1 MIPRDGGSGATH
13 SSAKPTRSISA
24 PSLSTPTRHP
34 VRKGYSRSPVPT
46 LSSSQR
52 ADRTRT
58 AGRRSAIAAR
68 ENWKSL
74 HPPSTSTHHPVRK
87 GYSRSPLPT
96 LSSSQ
101 RADRTRTAGRRS
113 AIAARENRKSLSQ
126 PGLSSSQRADRTR
139 TAGRRSA
146 FAARENWKSLH
157 PQKPQ
162 AELLK
167 GAAIGVSVASRQSS
181 RSHSS
186 THSSSS
192 SPLPTTWA
200 ERERLLG
207 RVDKP
212 SRNPAREAAKGRI
225 ADTVWK
231 DHLERRPDVNKVVS
245 QPTWRDPHTGKQM
258 TFPDAK
264 SRRPDFLVRQRNGT
278 NHAVEIKATPA
289 AAESSSA
296 AKQRVRDRIALQR
309 GGVLG
314 KGEGPHVKISH
325 ATIRTGLPI
334 LGPGG
339 NTALPGE
346 TQRHVIIKPRSEPT
360 ATKLNHPRI
369 PSAARGLGESTARGV
384 TRGVLRGASRAAMP
398 VAAAIDAYDLTKTYQ
413 NGGNTP
419 EFRSKAAGVAG
430 GWGGAAAGAAIGTA
444 VIPIPVV
451 GTVVGGAVGY
461 LVGSGAA
468 SELEEGV
475 EKAAPKVWEG
485 AKSAW
490 HGIFG

>member
-1 MIPRDGGSGATH
+1 MIPRDGGSGSTH

-34 VRKGYSRSPVPT
+34 VRR
-46 LSSSQR
+46 
-52 ADRTRT
+52 
-58 AGRRSAIAAR
+58 
-68 ENWKSL
+68 
-74 HPPSTSTHHPVRK
+74 

-212 SRNPAREAAKGRI
+212 MRNPELQRAKGKIMDNHWSEFYKTSPDFR
-225 ADTVWK
+225 TV
-231 DHLERRPDVNKVVS
+231 VT
-245 QPTWRDPHTGKQM
+245 QPTWRDPTTGKM
-258 TFPDAK
+258 MPFPGAQY
-264 SRRPDFLVRQRNGT
+264 RRPDILVETKDRRVFSQEN
-278 NHAVEIKATPA
+278 KATPL
-289 AAESSSA
+289 AAESSGARVQIDRDMA
-296 AKQRVRDRIALQR
+296 AQKVRA
-309 GGVLG
+309 VLG
-314 KGEGPHVKISH
+314 KGDGPYLKVDHVVTKDSL
-325 ATIRTGLPI
+325 RI

-346 TQRHVIIKPRSEPT
+346 IQKHVIIKPRV
-360 ATKLNHPRI
+360 
-369 PSAARGLGESTARGV
+369 GLGVGEGVAEGTAKGVAKVALRGV
-384 TRGVLRGASRAAMP
+384 SRAAMP
-398 VAAAIDAYDLTKTYQ
+398 IAAAVDAYDLTKTYQ

-430 GWGGAAAGAAIGTA
+430 GWATAVAGAEGGAALGAAVGSFFFPVGGTA
-444 VIPIPVV
+444 AGV
-451 GTVVGGAVGY
+451 VVGGLIGGAGGY
-461 LVGSGAA
+461 FVGSGAA
-468 SELEEGV
+468 SKLEEGV
-475 EKAAPKVWEG
+475 EKVAPKVWDG

-490 HGIFG
+490 HSVFG